1 MLLLVSPAGML
12 RFVGGDFSL
21 VLQGQSN
28 IVQALEQAVPNKVV
42 DLKAG
47 AESAIVVDLAL
58 LKIHGDLVIC
68 LLVRPPHEFSNLL
81 FAEHD
86 VEEPVL
92 AAVVRKN
99 VGEGRGNHHSKPKVC
114 QRPHGMF
121 ARGSATKILSGYE
134 DAGSPVSRLIEHKRG
149 LRLR

>member
-28 IVQALEQAVPNKVV
+28 IVQALEQAVPNKIV
-42 DLKAG
+42 DLEVG
-47 AESAIVVDLAL
+47 AESTLVVDLAL
-58 LKIHGDLVIC
+58 LKIDGDLVIC

-92 AAVVRKN
+92 AAVVRKDF
-99 VGEGRGNHHSKPKVC
+99 GEGRGNHHPKTKVC

-121 ARGSATKILSGYE
+121 ARGSATEILAGHQ
-134 DAGSPVSRLIEHKRG
+134 DAGPAVSWMV
-149 LRLR
+149 

>member
-1 MLLLVSPAGML
+1 ML

-28 IVQALEQAVPNKVV
+28 IVQALEQAVTNKIV
-42 DLKAG
+42 DLEVG
-47 AESAIVVDLAL
+47 AESTLVVDLAL

-68 LLVRPPHEFSNLL
+68 LLVRPPHEFSDLL

-92 AAVVRKN
+92 AAVVRKDISKR
-99 VGEGRGNHHSKPKVC
+99 RGNHDPEAKVC
-114 QRPHGMF
+114 QRPH
-121 ARGSATKILSGYE
+121 RTLEWRKSG
-134 DAGSPVSRLIEHKRG
+134 IIW
-149 LRLR
+149 